1 MYTIYQNTVDNFLFH
16 DILKIV
22 FRIGGTINMYTMCI
36 TEKTAQQQIKFE
48 DTFLQMLLETH
59 YDDITISELCRR
71 AGLSRKI
78 FYRLFEKKADV
89 LYSMLDRALL
99 ESDCYT
105 PEEPGKHTEL
115 YRFLAYWLQK
125 KDLLDALQKDHT
137 GNLLTDRAIQIAKN
151 HMSSPVR
158 SFGPKEVQGSPEA
171 IVFYLSGI
179 FSTLLIWHEQ
189 GFNQSVEELEQLMLL
204 ILTTPAMQSPTEYH

>member
-1 MYTIYQNTVDNFLFH
+1 
-16 DILKIV
+16 
-22 FRIGGTINMYTMCI
+22 MYTMCI
-36 TEKTAQQQIKFE
+36 TEKTAQQQIQFE
-48 DTFLQMLLETH
+48 DTFLQMLLEMH
-59 YDDITISELCRR
+59 YDDTTISELCRR

-105 PEEPGKHTEL
+105 PEEPGNHPEL
-115 YRFLAYWLQK
+115 YRFLAYWPQK
-125 KDLLDALQKDHT
+125 KDLLDALLKHQ
-137 GNLLTDRAIQIAKN
+137 NSSMLTDRAIQIAKN

-189 GFNQSVEELEQLMLL
+189 GFNQSVEELEQLMLF
-204 ILTTPAMQSPTEYH
+204 ILTTPAMKSPTEYH